1 MEIVQLSEA
10 ARIFRR
16 SLKVRSKGFR
26 KYSGN
31 ADDICRK
38 IVKDCFN
45 RRYFQVSAG
54 HFCEFYSR
62 DFGWC
67 ADSLLKLGWKKEVV
81 KTLSY
86 ALDVF
91 SKNKRTATT
100 ISPSGKPFDFP
111 CYAPDSL
118 AYIIRS
124 LARAKAFKL
133 VREHKDFLNNE
144 IEKFFRIV
152 VDKDTGLVRK
162 GRHFSSMKDY
172 ALRKSSCYDNV
183 MCAVLA
189 ENAKKLGLENPLKD
203 FNYKKLIKENFWA
216 GSYFLDDL
224 SGNKHV
230 AGDANVFPF
239 WLGVFDSRKMLRGAV
254 SSMQSAGLDKPFP
267 LRYTSSREKGRFLLK
282 ELLVQNYEGNTI
294 WAHLGPLFISLVKK
308 VSRENFRHYYNQYKN
323 LIERHCNYLEVFS
336 PEGLPYHTPFYY
348 SDESMLWAANFL
360 AL

>member
-1 MEIVQLSEA
+1 MELIHLSEA

-16 SLKVRSKGFR
+16 SLKVRSRGFR
-26 KYSGN
+26 RYKGN
-31 ADDICRK
+31 ADEICSK
-38 IVKDCFN
+38 IVRECFN
-45 RRYFQVSAG
+45 GRYFQVSAG

-67 ADSLLKLGWKKEVV
+67 IDSLLKLGWKKEVL

-86 ALDVF
+86 ALEVF
-91 SKNKRTATT
+91 SKSKRTATT

-111 CYAPDSL
+111 FYAPDSL

-124 LARAKAFKL
+124 LARANALSL
-133 VREHKDFLNNE
+133 VRKHKEFLNNE
-144 IEKFFRIV
+144 IGKFFRIV
-152 VDKDTGLVRK
+152 IDKDTGLVRK
-162 GRHFSSMKDY
+162 EKYFSSMKDY

-183 MCAVLA
+183 MAAVLA
-189 ENAKKLGLENPLKD
+189 ENAKKLGLNNPFKG
-203 FNYKKLIKENFWA
+203 FRYSKLIRDNFWT

-224 SGNKHV
+224 SGNKQV

-239 WLGVFDSRKMLRGAV
+239 WLKVFSSKKMLKAAV
-254 SSMQSAGLDKPFP
+254 SSMQSAGLDDPFP
-267 LRYTSSREKGRFLLK
+267 LRYTASRENGNFLLK

-294 WAHLGPLFISLVKK
+294 WTHMGPLFISLVKK
-308 VSRENFRHYYNQYKN
+308 IDKENFRHYRSQYKN
-323 LIERHCNYLEVFS
+323 LIEKHCNYLEVFS
-336 PEGLPYHTPFYY
+336 PKGLPYHTPFYY